1 MRAAVLQKDSPVTIE
16 VVEQAAR
23 FRDLRQE
30 WNALLQASAS
40 DCLFLT
46 WEWLYTWWQR
56 LSGKNSLFLL
66 LVRFGEELVAIAP
79 MMIIPRQLT
88 RLLPFQTLE
97 FLGTGSAGSDYL
109 DLIIRRGMEEPV
121 LSALSEHLCGKKLI
135 AKLAQLKKG
144 SSKAAQVALMLKERG
159 WSHAHYITNVCPF
172 VDLSGHTWT
181 SYLGTLGPAHRYN
194 YQRRLRQLR
203 KSFEVRFERAESERE
218 GQQAL
223 EVLVA
228 LHHRRWRP
236 RGGSDALHTEN
247 LIAFHREF
255 TRTALERGWLRLFTL
270 WLGEKPAAS
279 LYGFRYGRTFYFYQS
294 GFDPAYAKNS
304 VGLVTMGLSIE
315 SALEE
320 GAEEYDLLH
329 GDEEYKFLWARQ
341 ERHLERL
348 EIFPPC
354 VSGLL
359 YKQAVGF
366 GRAAKRWFGGNYRIP
381 VREHS

>member
-1 MRAAVLQKDSPVTIE
+1 MSAVLQKASPVTIE

-46 WEWLYTWWQR
+46 WEWLYTWWQC

-79 MMIIPRQLT
+79 MMIRPRQLT

-109 DLIIRRGMEEPV
+109 DLIIRRGMEEP
-121 LSALSEHLCGKKLI
+121 
-135 AKLAQLKKG
+135 
-144 SSKAAQVALMLKERG
+144 
-159 WSHAHYITNVCPF
+159 
-172 VDLSGHTWT
+172 
-181 SYLGTLGPAHRYN
+181 
-194 YQRRLRQLR
+194 
-203 KSFEVRFERAESERE
+203 
-218 GQQAL
+218 
-223 EVLVA
+223 VA

-320 GAEEYDLLH
+320 GAEEYDL
-329 GDEEYKFLWARQ
+329 
-341 ERHLERL
+341 
-348 EIFPPC
+348 
-354 VSGLL
+354 
-359 YKQAVGF
+359 
-366 GRAAKRWFGGNYRIP
+366 
-381 VREHS
+381 